1 MAAVLQPPTFT
12 QPQPGP
18 VAPIGVPSE
27 QYLLGKNQHNS
38 ITVPLVENLLGGLGT
53 AIGTFSLA
61 LALHQLTVRFF
72 NYPIIETPSRVL
84 IFCFALGGITFGAMS
99 CIHFFADEWRKIYGI
114 ANARKMDKERGAL
127 LEANRG
133 FIQRIRELEDQISVS
148 GRYSALA
155 LAERLLRE
163 YFHSKK
169 PFTRDACIERGWSRS
184 DWQLS
189 YNHLRNAGV
198 VDGRGMLLV
207 ESFEL
212 GMAKALQA
220 TQGRGSWVRSLD
232 GDFVKTNTNQVT
244 DDGGADEAY
253 IEKPKPVRQF
263 AKTEMAER
271 EYSSVAPKRG
281 RPPKATLSAIRAFPE
296 AKELGL

>member
-1 MAAVLQPPTFT
+1 MAALQPPTFQ
-12 QPQPGP
+12 QPSAPAP
-18 VAPIGVPSE
+18 VVPIGVPSE

-72 NYPIIETPSRVL
+72 NYPIIETPGRVL
-84 IFCFALGGITFGAMS
+84 VFCFALGGIAFGALS
-99 CIHFFADEWRKIYGI
+99 VVHFFSDEIRKVYGI
-114 ANARKMDKERGAL
+114 ASARKLDLERSAL
-127 LEANRG
+127 LEANKG

-163 YFHSKK
+163 YFHYKK

-207 ESFEL
+207 ETFEL

-244 DDGGADEAY
+244 DDGSADEAY
-253 IEKPKPVRQF
+253 VEKPKPVRQF
-263 AKTEMAER
+263 AKTEMTER
-271 EYSSVAPKRG
+271 EYPSVAPKRG
-281 RPPKATLSAIRAFPE
+281 RPPKATLGAQRYYPD